1 MRTLRLIALLALA
14 CALGGCA
21 RAAAL
26 PEHPALGSRI
36 AFDYHPLSEADL
48 DYLSRF
54 DVVVTHDMA
63 DPKTVARLKSAGA
76 KLFFYEWLPGF
87 YYTRAPGPWE
97 RRVHRQRR
105 QWTLDPEDNDPDPM
119 GKKFGCKD
127 YFYDMANEELLA
139 QRVEQLAAKAKNGG
153 YDGIFFDWG
162 SGWYALKE
170 NGYRFATDAFERRHP
185 GVRYDDRVSAFLGM
199 LRAKGLYI
207 ALNGAFRSE
216 GAQLDRYADLDI
228 VESMFTSDQCR
239 HPEAAVPA
247 PAKAGAAAGSG
258 LTGAGIA
265 VLTGQAAAG
274 ESSDTEAAAGEAT
287 EADALA
293 AAAPRAG
300 CQTSFTALPRAL
312 ELATRLPLKARA
324 VNPGLRFLFLNYAL
338 PRYRAPGEIGAGEK
352 APAKE
357 TDRQA
362 LYYGLAL
369 SYLGGASGFTCGPD
383 VSLAFTRDA
392 IFLKDPGT
400 PLGPL
405 RPLEQGG
412 YLRLFTKGF
421 VAAGERRTRLEVEV
435 PAGVR
440 FVWDPYLS
448 RKLGVSRGRVRLE
461 LAPEN
466 HPQASANP
474 MGRIYLYE
482 Y

>member
-1 MRTLRLIALLALA
+1 VALG

-21 RAAAL
+21 RPAAH
-26 PEHPALGSRI
+26 PEHPGLGSRI
-36 AFDYHPLSEADL
+36 AFDYHPLSDADL

-54 DVVVTHDMA
+54 DVVVTHDLA
-63 DPKTVARLKSAGA
+63 DPKTVGRLKSAGA

-97 RRVHRQRR
+97 RRVHRLRR

-139 QRVEQLAAKAKNGG
+139 QRVEELAAKAKNGG

-170 NGYRFATDAFERRHP
+170 NGYRFATEAFERRHP
-185 GVRYDDRVSAFLGM
+185 GIRYDDRVGAFLGM

-207 ALNGAFRSE
+207 ALNGAFRSD

-239 HPEAAVPA
+239 PPEAAVAA
-247 PAKAGAAAGSG
+247 PAKAGQAGQ
-258 LTGAGIA
+258 AGE
-265 VLTGQAAAG
+265 AAAG
-274 ESSDTEAAAGEAT
+274 ESRATEAAADE
-287 EADALA
+287 A
-293 AAAPRAG
+293 AAGIAGAGAADRAG

-338 PRYRAPGEIGAGEK
+338 PRHRASGEIRAEEK
-352 APAKE
+352 VSAKE
-357 TDRQA
+357 IDRQA

-392 IFLKDPGT
+392 IFLKDLGA

-405 RPLEQGG
+405 RSLNNGS
-412 YLRLFTKGF
+412 YLRLFAKGF

-440 FVWDPYLS
+440 YVWDPYLS
-448 RKLGVSRGRVRLE
+448 RKLGVSRGRVQLE
-461 LAPEN
+461 LTPEN
-466 HPQASANP
+466 HPPETANP